1 VSTLVEGDGPVTD
14 RACFLLHLRPETVQ
28 EYLRVHEEVWPEML
42 EALTRTGW
50 RNYSLFLRAEDGLVV
65 GYCETDDFAAAAAAM
80 DREDVS
86 SRWEAVMSR
95 YFEPGPPGEDRP
107 RERLVEYFHLA

>member
-1 VSTLVEGDGPVTD
+1 MTE
-14 RACFLLHLRPETVQ
+14 RACFLLHLRPELVS
-28 EYLRVHEEVWPEML
+28 EYLQVHAQVWPEML

-50 RNYSLFLRAEDGLVV
+50 RNYSLFLREDDGLVV
-65 GYCETDDFAAAAAAM
+65 GYCETDDFEATTAAM

-86 SRWEAVMSR
+86 GKWEASMSR
-95 YFEPGPPGEDRP
+95 FFEPGEPGVDRP